1 MAAAAPQDAVD
12 LVHFGQGPGAFRG
25 ENSADAGRAS
35 AHTNRPPG
43 KEIKNIKKL
52 RKSTNYL
59 YSPNLT
65 DKKHTNTHGFGVCR
79 PERPLAPTWFTFLS
93 LKTQP
98 GNAP

>member
-1 MAAAAPQDAVD
+1 VD
-12 LVHFGQGPGAFRG
+12 LVHFGARPSRLGGDK
-25 ENSADAGRAS
+25 SADAGRAS
-35 AHTNRPPG
+35 AHTNRPPE